1 MPVRLPT
8 LVHSNFSHLR
18 VHRSSQLDVAK
29 REAILA
35 VQRAKELAASLA
47 AVSGQAKAW
56 ASLSYELICTD
67 PQISKHVHTLTGF
80 HSVKAL
86 QLFMGLLNADGLF
99 AGINPCTVPQESDV
113 HHVEY
118 VQNDRT
124 PFQSGAWLRVHTAV
138 TGRCVDGSSF
148 PIPVDTLV
156 YVTNP
161 RRTMPDAPIVPPG
174 FVFVT
179 VPTGDKKSGQIPVA
193 CVELSQSPEDDAYDP
208 RSNAGRPRAM
218 SWESAVC
225 FVLSI
230 LCAGA
235 DITDAHMYWGVT
247 YATAC
252 RYVPLTSY
260 YTND

>member
-47 AVSGQAKAW
+47 AVSGKAKAW

-124 PFQSGAWLRVHTAV
+124 PFQSGETPAAATASFRIVSKSTESGLQKLVVIATIIILRFQCGAKFLNCCSTFLTAQSLRFQF
-138 TGRCVDGSSF
+138 TRQR
-148 PIPVDTLV
+148 L
-156 YVTNP
+156 
-161 RRTMPDAPIVPPG
+161 
-174 FVFVT
+174 T
-179 VPTGDKKSGQIPVA
+179 VQYKKR
-193 CVELSQSPEDDAYDP
+193 D
-208 RSNAGRPRAM
+208 
-218 SWESAVC
+218 SAV
-225 FVLSI
+225 V
-230 LCAGA
+230 
-235 DITDAHMYWGVT
+235 
-247 YATAC
+247 
-252 RYVPLTSY
+252 
-260 YTND
+260 